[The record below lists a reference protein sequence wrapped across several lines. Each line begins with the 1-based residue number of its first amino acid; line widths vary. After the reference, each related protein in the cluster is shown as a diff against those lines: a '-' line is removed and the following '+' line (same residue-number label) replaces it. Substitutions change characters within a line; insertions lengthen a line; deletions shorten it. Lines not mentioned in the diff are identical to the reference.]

1 MKQIKLIKTDIQK
14 SKKTYNT
21 CSRDKKGQMIVI
33 MGIILALSVFMIGSI
48 AAEIAN
54 LDVVV
59 STESTTY
66 LLPEFNN
73 IKENFGIAL
82 NYNLADITINTIG
95 IGEVDPEWGIDL
107 RKNESRIDGN
117 INQISAAFN
126 QTRDEYHRLELKYGK
141 LFDASLDRYWY
152 SHRSQ
157 ILKGAI
163 TNKIYYVEATLFL
176 EDGKARVTEKV
187 TYSIVS

>member
-1 MKQIKLIKTDIQK
+1 MKQINLHQK
-14 SKKTYNT
+14 DMQKTYNRP
-21 CSRDKKGQMIVI
+21 SRDKQGQMIVI

-59 STESTTY
+59 ATESTTY

-73 IKENFGIAL
+73 VKESFGVAL
-82 NYNLADITINTIG
+82 NYNLADVIINTQGTG
-95 IGEVDPEWGIDL
+95 IPIPEWGGMDL
-107 RKNESRIDGN
+107 LKNESFLEGD
-117 INQISAAFN
+117 INQISTAFN
-126 QTRDEYHRLELKYGK
+126 QTRDEYHRLELRYGR
-141 LFDASLDRYWY
+141 LFDAILDRYWY

-157 ILKGAI
+157 VLDGAI

-187 TYSIVS
+187 TYSVVS

>member
-1 MKQIKLIKTDIQK
+1 MKKMKVVKK
-14 SKKTYNT
+14 SKIYNKS
-21 CSRDKKGQMIVI
+21 SRDKKGQMIVI

-59 STESTTY
+59 STEPSTY

-73 IKENFGIAL
+73 IKENFGITL
-82 NYNLADITINTIG
+82 NYNLADITINTTG
-95 IGEVDPEWGIDL
+95 VGEIDAQWGIDL
-107 RKNESRIDGN
+107 RKNESRLDGN
-117 INQISAAFN
+117 INQIATAFN

-141 LFDASLDRYWY
+141 LFDATLDRYWY
-152 SHRSQ
+152 SHRSH
-157 ILKGAI
+157 ILRGAI
-163 TNKIYYVEATLFL
+163 TNKIYYVEATLFI

-187 TYSIVS
+187 TYSIVC

>member
-1 MKQIKLIKTDIQK
+1 MKQINLHQEDIQK
-14 SKKTYNT
+14 KYNRP
-21 CSRDKKGQMIVI
+21 SRDKQGQMIVI

-82 NYNLADITINTIG
+82 NYNLADITINTTGIG
-95 IGEVDPEWGIDL
+95 IDFQWGIDL
-107 RKNESRIDGN
+107 LKNESRLEGD
-117 INQISAAFN
+117 INQISNAFN
-126 QTRDEYHRLELKYGK
+126 QTRDEYHGLELKYGK
-141 LFDASLDRYWY
+141 LFDATLDRYWY

-157 ILKGAI
+157 ILKGII
-163 TNKIYYVEATLFL
+163 TNKVYYAEITLFL

-187 TYSIVS
+187 TYSIVC